1 MMYKRII
8 PCLDVKDGRVVKGIN
23 FKNLKD
29 AGDPIELAKV
39 YSDEGADEIIFL
51 DISASYQKGKTTI
64 DAVKK
69 IAKNI
74 SIPFTVGGGI
84 SNISDIEMFLDA
96 GAHKVSISTAAL
108 ENPNLIKEASSKYG
122 KNRIVIG
129 IDAKR
134 KNETGWEVYT
144 YGGRVGTG
152 INVLDWAEQVEVLGA
167 GEILLTS
174 MDNDGKKE
182 GYDMKL
188 VKAVSDTVT
197 IPVIASGGAGKLEDF
212 RDVFIKAR
220 ANAALAASL
229 FHYGLLR
236 IRDVKEYL
244 SDQGVEV
251 KL

>member
-1 MMYKRII
+1 
-8 PCLDVKDGRVVKGIN
+8 
-23 FKNLKD
+23 
-29 AGDPIELAKV
+29 
-39 YSDEGADEIIFL
+39 
-51 DISASYQKGKTTI
+51 
-64 DAVKK
+64 
-69 IAKNI
+69 
-74 SIPFTVGGGI
+74 
-84 SNISDIEMFLDA
+84 
-96 GAHKVSISTAAL
+96 
-108 ENPNLIKEASSKYG
+108 
-122 KNRIVIG
+122 
-129 IDAKR
+129 
-134 KNETGWEVYT
+134 
-144 YGGRVGTG
+144 
-152 INVLDWAEQVEVLGA
+152 NVLDWAEQVEVLGA

>member
-1 MMYKRII
+1 MYKRII

-39 YSDEGADEIIFL
+39 YSHEGADELIFL
-51 DISASYQKGKTTI
+51 DISASYEKRKTTI
-64 DAVKK
+64 DTIKK
-69 IAKNI
+69 IAQNI
-74 SIPFTVGGGI
+74 TIPFIVGGGI

-96 GAHKVSISTAAL
+96 GADKVSIGTAAL
-108 ENPNLIKEASSKYG
+108 KNPNLIKEASLKYG

-134 KNETGWEVYT
+134 KNKTTWEVYVC
-144 YGGRVGTG
+144 GGRAGAG
-152 INVLDWAEQVEVLGA
+152 INAIDWAKQVEALGA

-182 GYDMKL
+182 GYDIDL
-188 VKAVSDTVT
+188 VKSISEAVT

-212 RDVFIKAR
+212 RDVFIKGG